1 MAEPKKWTIWCNAS
15 FPPAATDALKAG
27 IGLHH
32 LLFPE
37 KQEKSIL
44 APGGSDP
51 LLEQADIAFG
61 QPDAMQICRVAS
73 LKWIQLT
80 SAGYT
85 RYDRDDVK
93 AALRSRGGALTNSS
107 AVFAEPCAQ
116 HALAMMLAF
125 SRQLPQCLDEQR
137 GDRAWRQAAHRN
149 ASFRLRGQSVVML
162 GFGAIARRLVEML
175 EPFAMNVSAL
185 RRTPAGN
192 EAITVF
198 TADQLDNYLA
208 RADHVVNILPAN
220 AQSEHFFSAARLG
233 RMKRSA
239 FFYNIGR
246 GDTVDQP
253 ALLAALNARQIAG
266 AYLDVMEP
274 EPLPKAH
281 PLWSAPN
288 CFITPH
294 TAGGHAGEEE
304 RLVAH
309 FLKNLRRFEREEA
322 LVDRVV

>member
-1 MAEPKKWTIWCNAS
+1 MSVLE
-15 FPPAATDALKAG
+15 AG
-27 IGLHH
+27 VAPHH
-32 LLFPE
+32 LLFPD

-44 APGGSDP
+44 AAGGSDP
-51 LLEQADIAFG
+51 LLEKADIAFG

-93 AALRSRGGALTNSS
+93 AALRARGCALTNSS

-137 GDRAWRQAAHRN
+137 GDRSWRQTERRTG
-149 ASFRLRGQSVVML
+149 SFLLRGQFVVIL
-162 GFGAIARRLVEML
+162 GFGAIARRLIEML
-175 EPFAMNVSAL
+175 GPFAMNVSAM
-185 RRTPAGN
+185 RRTPVGH

-198 TADQLDNYLA
+198 SPDRLDDHLVQ
-208 RADHVVNILPAN
+208 ADHVINILPAN
-220 AQSEHFFSAARLG
+220 AQSEHFFNAARLG
-233 RMKRSA
+233 RMKRTA

-246 GDTVDQP
+246 GKTVDQP
-253 ALLAALNARQIAG
+253 ALLAALNAGQIAG
-266 AYLDVMEP
+266 AYLDVMDP
-274 EPLPKAH
+274 EPLPKDH

-309 FLKNLRRFEREEA
+309 FLENLRRFERGEA